1 MIKGGDIDEMSLFV
15 EHVMQLH
22 FLGKLVGFWAPLFLS
37 CLLQVA
43 S

>member
-1 MIKGGDIDEMSLFV
+1 MIEGGDMDEMSLFV
-15 EHVMQLH
+15 EKVMHLH

-37 CLLQVA
+37 CSLQVA